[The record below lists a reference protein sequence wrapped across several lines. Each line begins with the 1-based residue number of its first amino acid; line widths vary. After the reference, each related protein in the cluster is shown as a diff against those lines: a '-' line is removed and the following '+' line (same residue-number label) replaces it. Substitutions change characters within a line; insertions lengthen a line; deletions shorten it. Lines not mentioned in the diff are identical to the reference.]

1 MDNRFQ
7 LRSGFPCLQWGPDE
21 RHAGTRVQVCARIHA
36 SRLRCHA
43 GSERRAS
50 SELVKHD
57 DMSVRWPAGVTESS
71 SFLYWLPS
79 VCQLASRFDRR
90 GPDGVQTTQMSVIG
104 SHLRNVFF
112 ITKAIIPFRKRTIA
126 FTVSVAR
133 H

>member
-7 LRSGFPCLQWGPDE
+7 LRSGSPCLQWGPDE
-21 RHAGTRVQVCARIHA
+21 RHARTRVQACARINA
-36 SRLRCHA
+36 SRLRCHT

-50 SELVKHD
+50 SELIKHD
-57 DMSVRWPAGVTESS
+57 DTSARWLAGVTESS

-79 VCQLASRFDRR
+79 VCQLGSRFDLG
-90 GPDGVQTTQMSVIG
+90 GPDGVQTTQMSVIE
-104 SHLRNVFF
+104 SRLRNVFF
-112 ITKAIIPFRKRTIA
+112 ITKAIVPFRKPTIA